1 MPLRFKGLIYMC
13 GGEYLAVYLISLRE
27 GTMGIDC
34 ISRAQCAVMALAL
47 FAGDLALAKTPVIL
61 ASGRR
66 DPRIYAIDLNAAL
79 RPENNNTPNATV
91 SRSLVSPR
99 RLDGAMLGDP
109 ANIVL
114 SDDQRT
120 AYVMNHHG
128 SIVNAEFLQHGGRAN
143 ISIMDVKKMLRPEF
157 DNTDAAVLQIFY
169 PPPVSGDP
177 KSPHLYSP

>member
-1 MPLRFKGLIYMC
+1 MAP
-13 GGEYLAVYLISLRE
+13 SLNSDRPEVRE
-27 GTMGIDC
+27 FMSMGWVVK
-34 ISRAQCAVMALAL
+34 AQCAVVAFAL

-66 DPRIYAIDLNAAL
+66 DPRIYAIDLTAAL
-79 RPENNNTPNATV
+79 KPENNNTPNAIV

-99 RLDGAMLGDP
+99 RFDGALLGDP

-114 SDDQRT
+114 SDDQST

-143 ISIMDVKKMLRPEF
+143 ISIM
-157 DNTDAAVLQIFY
+157 
-169 PPPVSGDP
+169 
-177 KSPHLYSP
+177 

>member
-1 MPLRFKGLIYMC
+1 MSIGY
-13 GGEYLAVYLISLRE
+13 
-27 GTMGIDC
+27 
-34 ISRAQCAVMALAL
+34 ISRAQCAVIALAL

-79 RPENNNTPNATV
+79 KPENNNTPNAIV

-99 RLDGAMLGDP
+99 RLDGALLGDP

-114 SDDQRT
+114 SNDQST

-143 ISIMDVKKMLRPEF
+143 ISIMDVKKMLRREF
-157 DNTDAAVLQIFY
+157 DNPDGAGRPGNAPAQPFLRRLSGAVRVADAAA
-169 PPPVSGDP
+169 D
-177 KSPHLYSP
+177 HLFLSRPIQCFRMLAKPT